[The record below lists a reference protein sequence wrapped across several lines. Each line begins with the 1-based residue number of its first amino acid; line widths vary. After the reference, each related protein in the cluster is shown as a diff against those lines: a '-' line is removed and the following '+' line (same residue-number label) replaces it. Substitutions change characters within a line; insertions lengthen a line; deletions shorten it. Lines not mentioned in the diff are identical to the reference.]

1 MAFEWVFVD
10 VLVPLLV
17 VVVVVVFFVIVAVLV
32 VVALVSLGLTCTLS
46 VLLVV

>member
-17 VVVVVVFFVIVAVLV
+17 VVVVVVFFVIVAALV

>member
-10 VLVPLLV
+10 VLVPLL
-17 VVVVVVFFVIVAVLV
+17 VVVVVFFVIVAVLV